1 MRRSEDFLVYND
13 LHFTKKI
20 ENLMKLHFKKI
31 RMSSYTSRKLLFTLF
46 NDKLHEDSLHEKK

>member
-20 ENLMKLHFKKI
+20 ENFMKLHFKKI
-31 RMSSYTSRKLLFTLF
+31 RMRSYTSRKLLFTLF
-46 NDKLHEDSLHEKK
+46 NEKLHEDSLHEKK